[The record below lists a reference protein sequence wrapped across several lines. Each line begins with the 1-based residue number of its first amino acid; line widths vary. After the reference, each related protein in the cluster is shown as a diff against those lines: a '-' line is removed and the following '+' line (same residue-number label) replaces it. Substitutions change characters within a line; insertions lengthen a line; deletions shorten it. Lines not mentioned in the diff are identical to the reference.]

1 MINQK
6 VIQVG
11 KIFSLMVL
19 SLGLIHDIAT
29 FTPLIQDG
37 LSLISAS
44 DRSAM
49 IYFSLMCGTSL
60 VLSGLL
66 LFLMLNKI
74 NQIHFLRGP
83 MLIIGIFLALSGFAS
98 VFYMLENPFAWMA
111 LFINFTMFAIVLRIN
126 FKKP

>member
-11 KIFSLMVL
+11 KIFSLIVL
-19 SLGLIHDIAT
+19 NLGLIHDIAT

-37 LSLISAS
+37 LSLLSPD

-60 VLSGLL
+60 ILSGLL
-66 LFLMLNKI
+66 LFVMLKKI
-74 NQIHFLRGP
+74 DQISFLRVP
-83 MLIIGIFLALSGFAS
+83 ILIIGIFLALSGLLS
-98 VFYMLENPFAWMA
+98 VFYMSENPFAWAA
-111 LFINFTMFAIVLRIN
+111 LFINSTIFVITLKISL
-126 FKKP
+126 